1 MIGILES
8 LGRVTIGIFHQLGAV
23 LLLLAATIRQCHRI
37 QLHETAKQCLDLGV
51 KSFPIVGLTLL
62 FTGMVLSF
70 QIAGELIKYGAEFSI
85 GGIVAIGMGRYLG
98 EFRGSRY
105 RGREIW
111 DWG

>member
-8 LGRVTIGIFHQLGAV
+8 LGRITIGIFHQLGAV

-62 FTGMVLSF
+62 LPEWCFPFKLQGN
-70 QIAGELIKYGAEFSI
+70 
-85 GGIVAIGMGRYLG
+85 
-98 EFRGSRY
+98 
-105 RGREIW
+105 
-111 DWG
+111 